1 MAIRILPE
9 NEIKQAASS
18 FQNPPLLFSSPK
30 NLYARRAQRLRQLAE
45 NHPFRDYLLFAA
57 EVVDAQNLILTENP
71 LEKTEFTFN
80 QIRPLDVEHWNR
92 QAKWREYLTAL
103 LAEIKPNANE
113 QMLGTIDWLEKAS
126 SEELEQLADKLLAQE
141 YSQVASDKAVFI
153 WAALSLYWVQLTQ
166 FIPHHAALE
175 SGEDLHTCPVCNSA
189 PVASVIHFGSNQG
202 LRYLHCALCES
213 EWNVVRAKCTI
224 CDQSEK
230 LEYWGIDTDKDAV
243 KAEACGDCHS
253 YLKTVY
259 QEKDPYV
266 EPVADDLASLFLD
279 IEMEEKDFSRS
290 GLNPFMFPTE

>member
-9 NEIKQAASS
+9 NKIKQAASS

-57 EVVDAQNLILTENP
+57 EVVDAQNLILAENP
-71 LEKTEFTFN
+71 LEKTEFAFN
-80 QIRPLDVEHWNR
+80 QIRPLDVEHWQR

-126 SEELEQLADKLLAQE
+126 SEELEQSADKLLAQE

-230 LEYWGIDTDKDAV
+230 LEYWGIDSDKEAV
-243 KAEACGDCHS
+243 KAEACGDCHT

>member
-57 EVVDAQNLILTENP
+57 EVVDAQNLILAENP
-71 LEKTEFTFN
+71 LEKTEFAFN
-80 QIRPLDVEHWNR
+80 QIRPLDVEHWQR

-126 SEELEQLADKLLAQE
+126 SEELEQSADKLLAQE

-153 WAALSLYWVQLTQ
+153 WAALSLYWVQLAQ

-230 LEYWGIDTDKDAV
+230 LEYWGIDSDKEAV
-243 KAEACGDCHS
+243 KAEACGDCHT

>member
-57 EVVDAQNLILTENP
+57 EVVDAQNLILAENP

-80 QIRPLDVEHWNR
+80 QIRPLDVEHWQR

-166 FIPHHAALE
+166 FIPHHATLE

>member
-57 EVVDAQNLILTENP
+57 EVVDAQNLILAENP
-71 LEKTEFTFN
+71 LEKTEFAFN
-80 QIRPLDVEHWNR
+80 QIRPLDVEHWQR

-126 SEELEQLADKLLAQE
+126 SEELEQSADKLLAQE

-230 LEYWGIDTDKDAV
+230 LEYWGIDSDKEAV
-243 KAEACGDCHS
+243 KAEACGDCHT